1 MIMKQPLENKAFTLI
16 ELLVVIGII
25 AILAALL
32 LPALAAAKHK
42 SQGVRCVAN
51 LKQITTSG
59 LMYMGDTGQ
68 MILDSGS
75 NNLDSWVG
83 ELAPYGVTANLILC
97 PATSKFAKQV
107 VASEAGGTASVSW
120 YTWPPTP
127 NAPISGSYGVNGWLL
142 SYDPNVTVV
151 NGGIDPPPTRVINN
165 PQFIFAKPA
174 SLRAAPQT
182 PFFTD
187 ATYWNQFPLE
197 GDQPAPDLSQGQ
209 WANIPGMQR
218 CTIWRH
224 GGTRTATALTPVGH
238 SLQGSIIPRGAAIN
252 IGFADGHAEQVK
264 VKDLWTLYWH
274 DSWVPRTNTP

>member
-1 MIMKQPLENKAFTLI
+1 MKERSDKSGFTLI

-42 SQGVRCVAN
+42 SHGVRCIAN

-68 MILDSGS
+68 NILHSGS
-75 NNLDSWVG
+75 NYLDYWVG
-83 ELAPYGVTANLILC
+83 ELAPYGVTTGLIVC
-97 PATSKFAKQV
+97 PSTSKFASQV
-107 VASEAGGTASVSW
+107 VGGASGGTASVSW

-127 NAPISGSYGVNGWLL
+127 DAPINGSYGINAWLLTYDPSITTVNGWL
-142 SYDPNVTVV
+142 SPAPPRVT
-151 NGGIDPPPTRVINN
+151 NN
-165 PQFIFAKPA
+165 PQFLFTKPT
-174 SLRAAPQT
+174 SIRTAPQT

-187 ATYWNQFPLE
+187 ATYWNQLPLE

-209 WANIPGMQR
+209 TANILGMQR

-224 GGTRTATALTPVGH
+224 GGARTATAPTLVGH
-238 SLQGSIIPRGAAIN
+238 NLQGSIIPRAAAIN
-252 IGFADGHAEQVK
+252 IGFADGHAEQVR
-264 VKDLWTLYWH
+264 VQDLWTLYWH
-274 DSWVPRTNTP
+274 DNWIPRTNAP